1 MNPGIV
7 LFVFIIT
14 SGLTLFYYLKMRH
27 LERMARIENGLEEL
41 AETSEKTVFRNLSI
55 VLSLVALGIVGG
67 YVLSKWL
74 LIPIPVMVM
83 TSLLGCSALAFYII
97 YRLNK

>member
-14 SGLTLFYYLKMRH
+14 SGLTLFYYLKMKH
-27 LERMARIENGLEEL
+27 LEHMARIENGLEESKD
-41 AETSEKTVFRNLSI
+41 TSSKIVFRNLSI

-67 YVLSKWL
+67 YFLSKWL
-74 LIPIPVMVM
+74 LVPILVMVM

-97 YRLNK
+97 YKLNN